1 MKNSVVPDVRLMKDE
16 EGVKVNATMYKQLVE
31 SFMYLTAT
39 RSDLMYV
46 VSLISTFMASPTEL
60 HLQVEKKMLRYL
72 KGIVDL
78 RVFYRKEGNGE
89 LIAYTDSDYA
99 GNVDDKKNILVM
111 CFYSMKELC
120 PGPKKNN
127 L

>member
-1 MKNSVVPDVRLMKDE
+1 MKNSVVPAVRLMKDE

-60 HLQVEKKMLRYL
+60 HLQVAKRVLRYL

-78 RVFYRKEGNGE
+78 GVFY
-89 LIAYTDSDYA
+89 
-99 GNVDDKKNILVM
+99 
-111 CFYSMKELC
+111 
-120 PGPKKNN
+120 
-127 L
+127 